1 MHAVSWDPLGHHK
14 IKHQNFSLNILLCRN
29 SESIIFYYKSC
40 IFVELSSSMYIR
52 YDLEVLGVPGGVI
65 VEFANDLW

>member
-29 SESIIFYYKSC
+29 SESIIFDYESC

-52 YDLEVLGVPGGVI
+52 YD
-65 VEFANDLW
+65 